1 MAELQGAAK
10 QRYVADLFSRI
21 SGRYDLMND
30 LMTLGMHRGWKRQTA
45 AMATQGLRGPALDVS
60 TGTGDLVFALGQCS
74 GVESVVGIDLLPE
87 MIGKARA
94 KWAGNRRAHGADLL
108 VGDALSL
115 PFSDGTFAC
124 ATAGFSLRNM
134 PNLSAALAEMVRV
147 LRPGG
152 RLTLLEL
159 TPMERGVKSF
169 LFRPYFHGLVPLI
182 GLVVAGDRSAYTY
195 LPLSVDHFPSADR
208 LAAMLGEL
216 GLDPVGYRKLGFGTV
231 SLHWGEKPGD
241 EKSA

>member
-60 TGTGDLVFALGQCS
+60 TGTGDLAFALGQCS
-74 GVESVVGIDLLPE
+74 EIESVVGIDLLPA

-94 KWAGNRRAHGADLL
+94 KQAGKRRAPGADLL

-124 ATAGFSLRNM
+124 TTAGFSLRNM
-134 PNLSAALAEMVRV
+134 PNLWAALAEMVRV

-159 TPMERGVKSF
+159 TPMERGVKSL

-182 GLVVAGDRSAYTY
+182 GQMVAGDRSAYTY
-195 LPLSVDHFPSADR
+195 LPLSVDRFPSADL
-208 LAAMLGEL
+208 LAVMLGEL
-216 GLDPVGYRKLGFGTV
+216 GLGSVGYRKLGFGTV
-231 SLHWGEKPGD
+231 SLHWGEKP
-241 EKSA
+241 